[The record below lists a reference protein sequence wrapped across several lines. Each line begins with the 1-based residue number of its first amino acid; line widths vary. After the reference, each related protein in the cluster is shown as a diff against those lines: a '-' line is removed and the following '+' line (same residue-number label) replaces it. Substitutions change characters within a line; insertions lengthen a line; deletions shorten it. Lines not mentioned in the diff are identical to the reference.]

1 MNALQGF
8 NCHDLDKAKID
19 CSVIDEGYLYHGTQS
34 ILIRWNMKEGKMNI
48 SKSS

>member
-19 CSVIDEGYLYHGTQS
+19 CSVIDEGYTMEH
-34 ILIRWNMKEGKMNI
+34 RAF
-48 SKSS
+48 